1 MINDGNNILF
11 MWNTAKMINTKST
24 NYVTTIKR
32 IRR

>member
-1 MINDGNNILF
+1 MIRDGNIPLF
-11 MWNTAKMINTKST
+11 MCNTAKNVNTKST